1 MANQVLDEEKT
12 LARLQTLMRSEHWLA
27 TYVSDLLSAHDLSAG
42 IDFRTAE
49 QLLAAEK
56 EQFEKDLAIARRM
69 LRVYGKQVMAENMA
83 QNAYAPQRLA
93 LAQQWR
99 RSRAAA
105 QCSTRDGNPR
115 VRVFPEQ
122 RECAFVPP
130 PEDCSSILK
139 VSTGDGKVF
148 RFIFTRAKSWLSS

>member
-1 MANQVLDEEKT
+1 MRGILTTKEDPRLSRWAWRQSEQAARSALDERTSVGSGAVSSNHHHLRFSVGNQVLDEEKT

-69 LRVYGKQVMAENMA
+69 LRVYGKQVMAENMS
-83 QNAYAPQRLA
+83 QTAYAP
-93 LAQQWR
+93 
-99 RSRAAA
+99 SN
-105 QCSTRDGNPR
+105 G
-115 VRVFPEQ
+115 
-122 RECAFVPP
+122 
-130 PEDCSSILK
+130 
-139 VSTGDGKVF
+139 
-148 RFIFTRAKSWLSS
+148 